1 MVHVLD
7 TQIFVSALG
16 LKTAMPSQLVIPG
29 QCFVLSE
36 LPGVLLPGDALFEDA
51 PAAGPTTVLC
61 AGSPHPSAFFL
72 NTKVV
77 SELSGVTR
85 AKGPS
90 RWLRSP

>member
-7 TQIFVSALG
+7 TQIFVSAVG
-16 LKTAMPSQLVIPG
+16 LKTALPSQLVIPG

-36 LPGVLLPGDALFEDA
+36 LPGVLFPGDAMFEDA
-51 PAAGPTTVLC
+51 PAAGPTIMLC
-61 AGSPHPSAFFL
+61 AGSPYPSAFLL

-77 SELSGVTR
+77 SAVSGVTR
-85 AKGPS
+85 AKHPS